1 MPSSSDS
8 KTPTHSIDD
17 FHPPHAKDYKG
28 VGIALGGGMARGF
41 AHIGV
46 LKVLNKHDIYPS
58 IVAGTSI
65 GALVGGSYL
74 AGKLD
79 ELEEW
84 ALNLNRFKVFAFM
97 DIRVKSASII
107 GGKKLRKT
115 LEGYFKDIQIED
127 LPRPYVAIS
136 ADLSS
141 GHEIWLR
148 EGRLLDAMMAS
159 FALPGIFPPVKLNHR
174 HLVDGALV
182 NPVPVSVAQALGA
195 RMTIAVDLHAD
206 MIGKAVKAGK
216 NYQTIAG
223 FDMFDEQD
231 VPKEDQK
238 KFKKSWL
245 AKRLFRREDNNPSLF
260 GVMMSALGIFQ
271 DRVTRSRLAGDPPD
285 IHIKPRI
292 GHIGMLEFERAEE
305 LIQLGEEAAERAIPK
320 IKEAMQVLL
329 VPNQRPNRGID
340 DIAGKD

>member
-8 KTPTHSIDD
+8 KTPTTPIKD
-17 FHPPHAKDYKG
+17 FHPPHAQAYKG

-41 AHIGV
+41 THIGV
-46 LKVLNKHDIYPS
+46 LKTLNKYDIYPS
-58 IVAGTSI
+58 VVAGTSI

-79 ELEEW
+79 ILEEW
-84 ALNLNRFKVFAFM
+84 ALNLNRFKVFSFM

-115 LEGYFKDIQIED
+115 LEGYFEDIQVES
-127 LPRPYVAIS
+127 LPRPFVAVS
-136 ADLSS
+136 TDLSS

-159 FALPGIFPPVKLNHR
+159 FALPGIFPPVELNHR

-182 NPVPVSVAQALGA
+182 NPVPVSVAQALGS
-195 RMTIAVDLHAD
+195 RMTIAVDLHGD
-206 MIGKAVKAGK
+206 MIGKAVKSGK
-216 NYQTIAG
+216 SYQTIAG
-223 FDMFDEQD
+223 FDMFDDNEVPEQN
-231 VPKEDQK
+231 QK

-245 AKRLFRREDNNPSLF
+245 AKRLFRREDKSPSLF

-285 IHIKPRI
+285 VHIKPRI

-305 LIQLGEEAAERAIPK
+305 LIQLGAEATERAMPQ
-320 IKEAMQVLL
+320 IKAAMQVLL
-329 VPNQRPNRGID
+329 TPDQRPNQGIYGVSD
-340 DIAGKD
+340 KD